1 MKKKVLASLL
11 CASMVATMFAGCGS
25 DNGGN
30 GTEKADKKDGGK
42 ETITVMGPAEDLD
55 DAQGAWLKTEC
66 EAFAKANPIST
77 SSSSMLHHL
86 SQTQRMLLQR
96 ILRQQLMFTCL
107 QTISLSH

>member
-42 ETITVMGPAEDLD
+42 ETITVMGPAED
-55 DAQGAWLKTEC
+55 
-66 EAFAKANPIST
+66 
-77 SSSSMLHHL
+77 
-86 SQTQRMLLQR
+86 
-96 ILRQQLMFTCL
+96 
-107 QTISLSH
+107 

>member
-25 DNGGN
+25 SNGK

-55 DAQGAWLKTEC
+55 DAKGAWLKTEC
-66 EAFAKANPIST
+66 EAFAKANPDFNIEFKYVT
-77 SSSSMLHHL
+77 SSE
-86 SQTQRMLLQR
+86 QGTLLQR

>member
-42 ETITVMGPAEDLD
+42 EEYPRLWPNLPQRAVVKAP
-55 DAQGAWLKTEC
+55 
-66 EAFAKANPIST
+66 ANPPLLIINPET
-77 SSSSMLHHL
+77 SSTLPL
-86 SQTQRMLLQR
+86 SCQ
-96 ILRQQLMFTCL
+96 
-107 QTISLSH
+107 